1 MRKVLCRD
9 TDIIPFEIS
18 TCSPVLNVTLRCFCF
33 CLKFHRHYEA
43 DSESEEGDF
52 AKQIREQSTR
62 IQKEIELERRLK
74 TRAVQRAANQ
84 PTQQTLPAPD
94 FQVQV

>member
-1 MRKVLCRD
+1 MSLGGAYMQ
-9 TDIIPFEIS
+9 TT
-18 TCSPVLNVTLRCFCF
+18 TCI
-33 CLKFHRHYEA
+33 FHRHYEA

-94 FQVQV
+94 FQVQVE